1 MSQVTLNIP
10 HAVPRQTILPIL
22 VLYNC
27 ALETSETYRT
37 FIASAHNAL
46 LDPSLIAVYDNSQLR
61 QVSLAEE
68 THLFAYKHDPS
79 NGGVAA
85 AYNWTLDIAKSHG
98 FSWLLLLDQDTSLPV
113 TFLAV
118 LGNAIRLYNPN
129 KSVAAIV
136 PRANDRGVAISPKRV
151 CFGRLAPLPKLAP
164 LVAEYEVM
172 AINSGTAVR
181 VPFMALLGGF
191 NSAYWLDSLDNWMF
205 RKIYGHGKRVAIS
218 GSVLEHNLAV
228 SDYRRNKVSLI
239 RYRSILSAEAMFVT
253 TEKRRV
259 EIPVYVI
266 RLVLRVVK
274 QLAIYR
280 RPKLAALTCA
290 MVVSIIVS
298 RARLSRCGL

>member
-37 FIASAHNAL
+37 FIGSAHNAS

-79 NGGVAA
+79 NGGIAA
-85 AYNWTLDIAKSHG
+85 AYNWTLDIAKSQG
-98 FSWLLLLDQDTSLPV
+98 FSWLLLLDQDTSLPD
-113 TFLAV
+113 TFLAF
-118 LGNAIRLYNPN
+118 LGDAVRLYNTN

-136 PRANDRGVAISPKRV
+136 PRATDRGVAISPKRV

-164 LVAEYEVM
+164 LIAEYEVT

-181 VPFMALLGGF
+181 VPFMASLGGF
-191 NSAYWLDSLDNWMF
+191 NSAYWLDSLDHWMF

-228 SDYRRNKVSLI
+228 SDYRRNKVSLT
-239 RYRSILSAEAMFVT
+239 RYRSILSAEASFVT

-259 EIPVYVI
+259 EIPVYMI

-274 QLAIYR
+274 QLVIYR
-280 RPKLAALTCA
+280 RPDLAALTCA
-290 MVVSIIVS
+290 MIAAIIVR
-298 RARLSRCGL
+298 RA